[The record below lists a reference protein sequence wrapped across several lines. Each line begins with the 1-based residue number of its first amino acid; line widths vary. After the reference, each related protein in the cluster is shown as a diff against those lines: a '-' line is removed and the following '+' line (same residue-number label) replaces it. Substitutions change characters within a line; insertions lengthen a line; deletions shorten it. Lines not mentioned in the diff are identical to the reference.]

1 MKNRIINNAV
11 VAEVANA
18 LKELKDQMIFVGG
31 SVVNLYVDEEAAEE
45 VRQTD
50 DVDVTIN
57 LINYTAWVQ
66 MQERLAELGFSP
78 DPEGHAICS
87 YLYRGIP
94 VDIMASEEG
103 PLGGGNKWYKIGYDN
118 LWIKKVREET
128 INILSAPCFLA
139 TKFEAFNGRSG
150 DYRASHDFEDI
161 IYVLDNR
168 TTIIEEIKNDHPEII
183 QFLKEEFTRV
193 SASLS
198 FEEIITCHVH
208 PLIQEERVPI
218 IKEKIE
224 HIIAI

>member
-11 VAEVANA
+11 VAEVAFG

-31 SVVNLYVDEEAAEE
+31 SVVNFYVDEEAAEE

-57 LINYTAWVQ
+57 IINYAALVK
-66 MQERLAELGFSP
+66 MQERLSDLGFNP
-78 DPEGHAICS
+78 DPNGHSICS
-87 YLYRGIP
+87 YLYNGIP
-94 VDIMASEEG
+94 VDIMASEDG
-103 PLGGGNKWYKIGYDN
+103 PLGGGNKWYKIGSNN
-118 LWIKKVREET
+118 LWLKKVREET

-139 TKFEAFNGRSG
+139 TKFEAFKGRSG

-168 TTIIEEIKNDHPEII
+168 TTIIEEIENDHPEII
-183 QFLKEEFTRV
+183 QFLKEEFTKV
-193 SASLS
+193 YENLS
-198 FEEIITCHVH
+198 FEEIILCH
-208 PLIQEERVPI
+208 LIEEERVPI

>member
-11 VAEVANA
+11 VAEIAIG

-57 LINYTAWVQ
+57 IINYAALVK
-66 MQERLAELGFSP
+66 MQERLSDLGFNP
-78 DPEGHAICS
+78 DPNGHSICS
-87 YLYRGIP
+87 YLYNGIP
-94 VDIMASEEG
+94 VDIMGSEDG
-103 PLGGGNKWYKIGYDN
+103 PLGGGNKWYKIGSNN
-118 LWIKKVREET
+118 LWLKKVREET

-168 TTIIEEIKNDHPEII
+168 TTIIEEIENDHPEII
-183 QFLKEEFTRV
+183 KYLKEEFTKV
-193 SASLS
+193 YASLS
-198 FEEIITCHVH
+198 FEEIISCHVH

>member
-11 VAEVANA
+11 VAEVAIA

-31 SVVNLYVDEEAAEE
+31 SVVNLYVDDEAAEE

-50 DVDVTIN
+50 DIDVTIN
-57 LINYTAWVQ
+57 LINYSAWVQ

-78 DPEGHAICS
+78 YPGGHSICS
-87 YLYRGIP
+87 YLYKGIP
-94 VDIMASEEG
+94 VDIMTSEEDSS
-103 PLGGGNKWYKIGYDN
+103 GGGNEWYKIGYEN
-118 LWIKKVREET
+118 LWNKKVREET

-139 TKFEAFNGRSG
+139 TKFKAFNNRSG

-161 IYVLDNR
+161 IYVINNR
-168 TTIIEEIKNDHPEII
+168 TTIIEEIENDHPEIK
-183 QFLKEEFTRV
+183 QFLKEEFTKV
-193 SASLS
+193 YENLS
-198 FEEIITCHVH
+198 FEEIILYH
-208 PLIQEERVPI
+208 LIEEERVPI